1 MTDAPSPGGLGSPR
15 QGRRE
20 PLQTAQGA
28 GAAEADDRCV
38 LVVDDDA
45 VLRRVVRAVL
55 EADGFRV
62 LEAHDGRQGLELAA
76 SERPRVVILDVMM
89 PGLDGVEVCR
99 RLDHKET
106 KVLML
111 TALGDVTT
119 EVASLEAGARGY
131 LTKPFSSMELLD
143 RVEELLRQ

>member
-1 MTDAPSPGGLGSPR
+1 MSPR
-15 QGRRE
+15 QVGRE
-20 PLQTAQGA
+20 PQQ
-28 GAAEADDRCV
+28 EAVDDRCV

-62 LEAHDGRQGLELAA
+62 IEAHDGEQGLKMAA
-76 SERPRVVILDVMM
+76 SERPAVVILDVMM
-89 PGLDGVEVCR
+89 PGIDGVEVCR
-99 RLDHKET
+99 RIDHQST

-143 RVEELLRQ
+143 RVEELLKQ

>member
-1 MTDAPSPGGLGSPR
+1 MT
-15 QGRRE
+15 E
-20 PLQTAQGA
+20 I
-28 GAAEADDRCV
+28 EASRCV

-55 EADGFRV
+55 EADGFEV
-62 LEAHDGRQGLELAA
+62 IEAADGEQGLKLAA
-76 SERPRVVILDVMM
+76 EVRPGVVILDVMM

-99 RLDHKET
+99 RLDHGST

-119 EVASLEAGARGY
+119 EVAALQAGAQGF
-131 LTKPFSSMELLD
+131 LTKPFSSMDLLG
-143 RVEELLRQ
+143 RVEELLKQ

>member
-1 MTDAPSPGGLGSPR
+1 MTLGGPGVSPGQR
-15 QGRRE
+15 QRE
-20 PLQTAQGA
+20 PLGDASSESTGSAV
-28 GAAEADDRCV
+28 EDRCV

-62 LEAHDGRQGLELAA
+62 LEAHDGEQGLKLAA
-76 SERPRVVILDVMM
+76 SERPSVVILDVMM

-99 RLDHKET
+99 RIDHQST

-111 TALGDVTT
+111 TAIGDVTT

-143 RVEELLRQ
+143 RVEELLKQ

>member
-1 MTDAPSPGGLGSPR
+1 MS
-15 QGRRE
+15 E
-20 PLQTAQGA
+20 
-28 GAAEADDRCV
+28 AAESPDDERRI

-45 VLRRVVRAVL
+45 VLRKVVRAVL
-55 EADGFRV
+55 EADGFHV
-62 LEAHDGRQGLELAA
+62 VEAKDGEEGLALAA
-76 SERPRVVILDVMM
+76 SVRPSVVILDVMM

-99 RLDHKET
+99 RLDHKAT

-131 LTKPFSSMELLD
+131 LTKPFSSMDLLD
-143 RVEELLRQ
+143 RVEELIRQ

>member
-1 MTDAPSPGGLGSPR
+1 VTDASFDANG
-15 QGRRE
+15 
-20 PLQTAQGA
+20 
-28 GAAEADDRCV
+28 DRCV

-55 EADGFRV
+55 EADGFKV
-62 LEAHDGRQGLELAA
+62 IEAHDGQQGLEMAA
-76 SERPRVVILDVMM
+76 AEQPSVVILDVMM

-99 RLDHKET
+99 RLDHKAT

>member
-1 MTDAPSPGGLGSPR
+1 VTDASPETTSV
-15 QGRRE
+15 
-20 PLQTAQGA
+20 
-28 GAAEADDRCV
+28 EASGDDRCV

-62 LEAHDGRQGLELAA
+62 IEAHDGQQGLEMAA
-76 SERPRVVILDVMM
+76 SEQPSVVILDVMM

-99 RLDHKET
+99 RLDHKST
-106 KVLML
+106 RVLML

>member
-1 MTDAPSPGGLGSPR
+1 MTDAPSPGA
-15 QGRRE
+15 
-20 PLQTAQGA
+20 TDA

>member
-1 MTDAPSPGGLGSPR
+1 VTDAPSPGGLGSPR

-20 PLQTAQGA
+20 PLQTAQA

>member
-1 MTDAPSPGGLGSPR
+1 MTR
-15 QGRRE
+15 V
-20 PLQTAQGA
+20 TAQSDVV
-28 GAAEADDRCV
+28 AAQETI
-38 LVVDDDA
+38 LVVVEDVSTRMIISDY
-45 VLRRVVRAVL
+45 LRSC
-55 EADGFRV
+55 GFKV
-62 LEAHDGRQGLELAA
+62 IEAHDGREGLELAA

-99 RLDHKET
+99 RLDHKST

-111 TALGDVTT
+111 TAIGDVTT

-143 RVEELLRQ
+143 RVEELLKQ

>member
-1 MTDAPSPGGLGSPR
+1 MTAPGGPGVSSEPTDP
-15 QGRRE
+15 GR
-20 PLQTAQGA
+20 
-28 GAAEADDRCV
+28 CI

-55 EADGFRV
+55 EADGFV
-62 LEAHDGRQGLELAA
+62 VIEAADGEQGLKLADEA
-76 SERPRVVILDVMM
+76 RPGVVILDVMM

-99 RLDHKET
+99 RMDHGST

-119 EVASLEAGARGY
+119 EVASLEAGARGF

-143 RVEELLRQ
+143 RVEALLKS

>member
-1 MTDAPSPGGLGSPR
+1 VTDD
-15 QGRRE
+15 GRS
-20 PLQTAQGA
+20 
-28 GAAEADDRCV
+28 V

-62 LEAHDGRQGLELAA
+62 IEAADGEAGLRLAE
-76 SERPRVVILDVMM
+76 SEHPNVIILNVMM

-99 RLDHKET
+99 RLDHP

-119 EVASLEAGARGY
+119 EAASLEAGARGY
-131 LTKPFSSMELLD
+131 LTKPFSSMDLLD
-143 RVEELLRQ
+143 RVEELLRS

>member
-1 MTDAPSPGGLGSPR
+1 MSEPGGPGAFS
-15 QGRRE
+15 QGTEEDRR
-20 PLQTAQGA
+20 
-28 GAAEADDRCV
+28 V

-55 EADGFRV
+55 EADGFEV
-62 LEAHDGRQGLELAA
+62 LEAADGEQGLKMAA
-76 SERPRVVILDVMM
+76 EARPGVVILDVMM
-89 PGLDGVEVCR
+89 PGLDGIEVCR
-99 RLDHKET
+99 RMDHDAT

-131 LTKPFSSMELLD
+131 LTKPFSSMDLLD
-143 RVEELLRQ
+143 RVEALLRS

>member
-1 MTDAPSPGGLGSPR
+1 MTDAPSPGA
-15 QGRRE
+15 
-20 PLQTAQGA
+20 TDA

-76 SERPRVVILDVMM
+76 TERPRVVILDVMM

-111 TALGDVTT
+111 TAMGDVTT

>member
-1 MTDAPSPGGLGSPR
+1 MTDPKAPGNRGP
-15 QGRRE
+15 
-20 PLQTAQGA
+20 
-28 GAAEADDRCV
+28 CV

-45 VLRRVVRAVL
+45 VLRKVVRAVL

-62 LEAHDGRQGLELAA
+62 IEAADGTEGLKLAA
-76 SERPRVVILDVMM
+76 EEQPGVVLLDVMM

-99 RLDHKET
+99 RLDHGTT

-111 TALGDVTT
+111 TALGDVAT
-119 EVASLEAGARGY
+119 ETASLEAGARGY

-143 RVEELLRQ
+143 RVEELLRS

>member
-1 MTDAPSPGGLGSPR
+1 MTEASSETTGSAPGGWGVSPR
-15 QGRRE
+15 QGGRE
-20 PLQTAQGA
+20 PLRD
-28 GAAEADDRCV
+28 EDRCV

-62 LEAHDGRQGLELAA
+62 LEAHDGEQGLKLAA
-76 SERPRVVILDVMM
+76 SERPSVVILDVMM

-99 RLDHKET
+99 RIDHQST

-111 TALGDVTT
+111 TAIGDVTT

-143 RVEELLRQ
+143 RVEELLKQ

>member
-1 MTDAPSPGGLGSPR
+1 MSEPGGPGGFSD
-15 QGRRE
+15 GVDEDRR
-20 PLQTAQGA
+20 
-28 GAAEADDRCV
+28 V

-55 EADGFRV
+55 EADGFQV
-62 LEAHDGRQGLELAA
+62 IEAADGEQGLKLAA
-76 SERPRVVILDVMM
+76 EVHPGVVILDVMM

-99 RLDHKET
+99 RLDHGAT

-119 EVASLEAGARGY
+119 EVASLEAGARGF
-131 LTKPFSSMELLD
+131 LTKPFSSMDLLD
-143 RVEELLRQ
+143 RVEELLKQ

>member
-1 MTDAPSPGGLGSPR
+1 VTEASP
-15 QGRRE
+15 E
-20 PLQTAQGA
+20 ATGA
-28 GAAEADDRCV
+28 GAEAGAADDRCV

-62 LEAHDGRQGLELAA
+62 IEAHDGHQGLEMAA

-99 RLDHKET
+99 RLDHGAT

-111 TALGDVTT
+111 TAIGDVTT

>member
-1 MTDAPSPGGLGSPR
+1 MSEPGGPGVFSE
-15 QGRRE
+15 GTEEDRR
-20 PLQTAQGA
+20 
-28 GAAEADDRCV
+28 V

-55 EADGFRV
+55 EADGFEV
-62 LEAHDGRQGLELAA
+62 LEAADGEQGLKMAA
-76 SERPRVVILDVMM
+76 AARPGVVILDVMM
-89 PGLDGVEVCR
+89 PGLDGIEVCR
-99 RLDHKET
+99 RMDHDAT

-131 LTKPFSSMELLD
+131 LTKPFSSMDLLD
-143 RVEELLRQ
+143 RVEALLRS

>member
-1 MTDAPSPGGLGSPR
+1 MS
-15 QGRRE
+15 E
-20 PLQTAQGA
+20 
-28 GAAEADDRCV
+28 AAESTDDERCI

-45 VLRRVVRAVL
+45 VLRKVVRAVL

-62 LEAHDGRQGLELAA
+62 VEAKDGEEALALAA
-76 SERPRVVILDVMM
+76 SVRPSVVILDVMM

-99 RLDHKET
+99 RLDHQAT

-111 TALGDVTT
+111 TALGDVST

-131 LTKPFSSMELLD
+131 LTKPFSSMDLLD
-143 RVEELLRQ
+143 RVEELIRQ